1 MNDHVN
7 KDKFDSVAFALKFPN
22 IDNITQDIVN
32 HEGDVVLFKVD
43 VARAFRNLRVDPA
56 DALKLGIRWADAFF
70 VDLSVAFGWK
80 HGSGSFQILSNAIA
94 HIMAKR
100 GVKMHCYIDDYI
112 VVTSKF
118 EASDQFL
125 EELGLPMNGDKL
137 TPPSKRITCL
147 GIDIDINN
155 NTMSIAQDKVNAI
168 YTECL
173 AVSNKT
179 VLSKQAFQSLLG
191 KLIYI
196 QKCVKPSRIFI
207 NRILHLF
214 RSNSHLRKIHLTHD
228 FHKDIQWFL
237 EFLPSF
243 NGISYI
249 HKARVDDS
257 QSLFLDACLTG
268 MGAVWWDRVY
278 ATPIHSCPDLNLTIV
293 HLEMLNIVI
302 ALRTWGHLWQHGS
315 ISIICDNL
323 GVVQVVQ
330 TGKTRD
336 QFLALCVRNIWLLTA
351 SHDIDLAISHI
362 PGSKNTIAD
371 TLSRLYSD
379 KPVNSNIW
387 TDLIQNYTW
396 DRVPASYFDL
406 DTHL

>member
-1 MNDHVN
+1 M
-7 KDKFDSVAFALKFPN
+7 
-22 IDNITQDIVN
+22 
-32 HEGDVVLFKVD
+32 VLFKVD
-43 VARAFRNLRVDPA
+43 VACAFCNLRVDPA

-80 HGSGSFQILSNAIA
+80 HGSGSFQILSDAIA
-94 HIMAKR
+94 HIMAKK

-112 VVTSKF
+112 VVTSKSKAF
-118 EASDQFL
+118 DQFAML
-125 EELGLPMNGDKL
+125 CDLLQELGLPMNGDKL

-147 GIDIDINN
+147 GIDIDIDN
-155 NTMSIAQDKVNAI
+155 NTMSIAQDKVDDI

-173 AVSNKT
+173 AVSKKT

-214 RSNSHLRKIHLTHD
+214 PSNSHLRKIQLTPD

-243 NGISYI
+243 NGVSYI
-249 HKARVDDS
+249 HKPSIDDS

-268 MGAVWWDRVY
+268 MGAVWRDRVY
-278 ATPIHSCPDLNLTIV
+278 ATPIHSCPELNLTIV

-302 ALRTWGHLWQHGS
+302 ALQLWGHLW
-315 ISIICDNL
+315 
-323 GVVQVVQ
+323 
-330 TGKTRD
+330 
-336 QFLALCVRNIWLLTA
+336 
-351 SHDIDLAISHI
+351 
-362 PGSKNTIAD
+362 
-371 TLSRLYSD
+371 
-379 KPVNSNIW
+379 
-387 TDLIQNYTW
+387 
-396 DRVPASYFDL
+396 
-406 DTHL
+406 